1 MKTLKGKKKLFT
13 FFTLGISLLS
23 VFVASIATF
32 TWYQLDSQ
40 PLANEMISSS
50 PDITIDNS
58 HVYGYKVNPTL
69 GANGQRDDSNTTVTR
84 MASTAESEI
93 ATGNDDQ
100 DVADTNFDVP
110 SDGIGYYLIKKNPT
124 GTFKYKYN
132 SVSYATKLV
141 NEYETTTRAFATVTF
156 AANDVVRVKKYT
168 FVNNQ
173 TVNNQIKITAVYG
186 ASATIDSDTKDV
198 TVVTAGTYKV
208 WLDYDTGTLGFEPST
223 DVDSL
228 NIASLRAKTNE
239 SINQKNNSSI
249 RRESVNTKS
258 NVLPQT
264 SFSDY
269 TVALNVSESRSYWWQ
284 VWNGTKDVTLKTW
297 TTGNWTL
304 SLTESTSPKKS
315 EIFTGGTIY
324 VKAKGSNDSTQ
335 IEYAIDTSGKNYI
348 EINAWNSSGYY
359 AQTKSVLTINYVNAS
374 GGASIQSTTS
384 ITCWNKDSIQT
395 STGWV
400 ANPSITGYT
409 FTGWYTAATGGSVA
423 TTNAYIVANANIYAR
438 FTVNSPSATTYR
450 TYLYDT
456 TNNWNNK
463 VVKAHAWGSNIT
475 PSSAE
480 ISPTATVTYS
490 GHKLYTFDI
499 SISYTGFDFYGG
511 TNESGNQTV
520 DLTKNDATNKYY
532 VLTNNVVDGKYS
544 CHWYGA
550 LASETLNTY
559 YYYDNS
565 STKKLGNSPSAYVWN
580 DSAISL
586 DTETY
591 TLYPARLSSW
601 PGTSMVAYASWTSSE
616 KSDFTTAH
624 PNVDTSNVWRIQASE
639 SYDKII
645 FDKGAGA
652 SSQTAGDQT
661 IDLTTTG
668 NNGKFFV
675 LTGATIPSGT
685 NAGKWDGDWASDVFG
700 ITLKASF
707 FITDNSGTEHV
718 STYST
723 ETLGQDH
730 SFGIEN
736 YYAPGSSEYNT
747 AIPKTDTVNAVY
759 YNFERISA
767 GTWYTDSTC
776 ESIYT
781 PTNVLSSTIL
791 YAKYRVDLRNYK
803 TFYIDVSHSDTTNH
817 SEWKWTGGVHIMDSS
832 GSSEYFAGH
841 QVAPDLYKA
850 TLPNNWMI
858 KLTNGAGGSS
868 GPNWAGGGN
877 DGTSAINLTSVTQDL
892 LHINKCGDGNN
903 HTITWCDYSE
913 TSNTKYGTATIQKYS
928 GGAWVTADTM
938 SVGDGS
944 NSNYFVYEHG
954 LQLASGTKV
963 KVVVSGSG
971 GYNLDGTYDW
981 DDYVTTKPIYIV
993 QDGTD
998 IKINNAVIT
1007 GNARFNFY
1015 LTSEKKL
1022 SIAMVPDAGNGYY
1035 IMNYNSTYGFENYI
1049 GATKMN
1055 TGSATNATYT
1065 GFYASSTTKIFI
1077 RSYIDAVDVLYKNGS
1092 DGTGFTINNSTGL
1105 IEFSSAGYYNIFVT
1119 NGVITIE
1126 QYQVSDF
1133 FKLNPLDR
1141 TASKIKTRNN
1151 IYSQKTSLIL
1161 EVPFTSN
1168 NTYKTKVSMNVD
1180 LGNLNA
1186 FIGTALYVSSSRISE
1201 NDPATVYN
1209 TIRGASSPSSTY
1221 SALSNASS
1229 INDTQNVI
1237 INANTAAT
1245 YYAYILIDYLPTD
1258 NGGVYTNFSTS
1269 SFINTN
1275 ISFYLKGYQYIPA

>member
-1 MKTLKGKKKLFT
+1 MKTLKSKKKLFT

-50 PDITIDNS
+50 PNIIVDNS

-110 SDGIGYYLIKKNPT
+110 SEGIGYYLIKKNPT

-132 SVSYATKLV
+132 DVSYATKLV
-141 NEYETTTRAFATVTF
+141 NEYETATRAFATVSF
-156 AANDVVRVKKYT
+156 YANDVVRVKKYT

-173 TVNNQIKITAVYG
+173 TVNTQIKITSVHG
-186 ASATIDSDTKDV
+186 ASATIDNDTKDV
-198 TVVTAGTYKV
+198 TIVTGGTYKV

-239 SINQKNNSSI
+239 SINQKNNPSI
-249 RRESVNTKS
+249 RREAVNDKS
-258 NVLPQT
+258 NVTQ
-264 SFSDY
+264 SGFSDY
-269 TVALNVSESRSYWWQ
+269 TLKINIAGNNDNAYWK
-284 VWNGTKDVTLKTW
+284 VWNGSSDIEVYSSGT
-297 TTGNWTL
+297 NWEN
-304 SLTESTSPKKS
+304 SNVGS
-315 EIFTGGTIY
+315 IFPNSDTTIY
-324 VKAKGSNDSTQ
+324 VKRCNPSNHGQTWN
-335 IEYAIDTSGKNYI
+335 EWAISGVNKNKNNYI
-348 EINAWNSSGYY
+348 EITKWQNESNPYSL
-359 AQTKSVLTINYVNAS
+359 QTKSVLTINYVNAS

-400 ANPSITGYT
+400 ASPSITGYT

-456 TNNWNNK
+456 TNNWNNET
-463 VVKAHAWGSNIT
+463 VKAHAWGSNILD
-475 PSSAE
+475 AE
-480 ISPTATVTYS
+480 ISPSTTVTYS

-511 TNESGNQTV
+511 TNTSGNQTV
-520 DLTKNDATNKYY
+520 DLTKNDATDKYY

-601 PGTSMVAYASWTSSE
+601 PGTSMTAYASWTSSE
-616 KSDFTTAH
+616 KSAFTTAH

-652 SSQTAGDQT
+652 SSETAGDQT
-661 IDLTTTG
+661 IDLTATG

-675 LTGATIPSGT
+675 LTGATIPSGP

-700 ITLKASF
+700 VTLKASF

-730 SFGIEN
+730 SFGIEK

-781 PTNVLSSTIL
+781 PTKVLSSTIL
-791 YAKYRVDLRNYK
+791 YAKYLVDLRNYK
-803 TFYIDVSHSDTTNH
+803 TFYIDASHSDTTNH

-832 GSSEYFAGH
+832 GSAEYFAGY

-913 TSNTKYGTATIQKYS
+913 SSNTKYGTASIQKYNGS
-928 GGAWVTADTM
+928 WQEIARM

-954 LQLASGTKV
+954 LQIASGTKV
-963 KVVVSGSG
+963 RVVVSGSG
-971 GYNLDGTYDW
+971 DYNLDGTYNW
-981 DDYVTTKPIYIV
+981 SKYVDTKPIYIA

-998 IKINNAVIT
+998 IKINNSVIT
-1007 GNARFNFY
+1007 GTARFNFY
-1015 LTSEKKL
+1015 LTSTKKI

-1055 TGSATNATYT
+1055 TGSTTNATYT

-1077 RSYIDAVDVLYKNGS
+1077 RSYIDAVDVLYKNGAS
-1092 DGTGFTINNSTGL
+1092 GTGFTINNSTGL

-1141 TASKIKTRNN
+1141 TASKIKTRSS
-1151 IYSQKTSLIL
+1151 IYAQKTSLIL

-1237 INANTAAT
+1237 INANTATT

-1258 NGGVYTNFSTS
+1258 NGGVYTNFTTS